1 MERIVLIPAYKPAS
15 RLTDLVFSLADKG
28 MTVVVVDDG
37 SGSEYQPVF
46 SRIEPRAKVI
56 TCEENGGKGTALKI
70 GLAYINGKYSLPYT
84 VTTADA
90 DGQHC
95 VEDIIRVS
103 EEAVRNPDAMVIG
116 CRDFGRDMPLRNWFG
131 NIYTKAAFLF
141 ATGKFLQ
148 DTQTGL
154 RGFSDKLVPFLLG
167 VRGKRYEYE
176 INVLLWRARCDCRFV
191 EVPITTIYN
200 DGNSGSHFHA
210 IRDSLCVYRE
220 IIRFSAPAFI
230 GFVLDVILF
239 AALFIAGV
247 PFAAANAAARLVS
260 APVNFA
266 ALFMQTKSMVRERRL
281 SAARYFSAAAVILA
295 LNTLLLWGA
304 ISLGMNAIGA
314 KVLIDVVM
322 YFLTFVFQRRILFKK
337 EERAKCD

>member
-1 MERIVLIPAYKPAS
+1 MERIVLIPAYKPLC
-15 RLTDLVFSLADKG
+15 RLADLVFSLADKG
-28 MTVVVVDDG
+28 MTVIVVDDG

-46 SRIEPRAKVI
+46 SRIEPFAEVI
-56 TCEENGGKGTALKI
+56 VCAENGGKGTALKK
-70 GLAYINGKYSLPYT
+70 GLAYINENFSPPYT

-90 DGQHC
+90 DGQHR

-154 RGFSDKLVPFLLG
+154 RGFSDRLVPFLLDI
-167 VRGKRYEYE
+167 RGKRYEYE
-176 INVLLWRARCDCRFV
+176 INVLLWWARCDCPFV
-191 EVPITTIYN
+191 EIPIATIYN
-200 DGNSGSHFHA
+200 DGNSDSHFHA
-210 IRDSLCVYRE
+210 IRDSLSVYRE

-239 AALFIAGV
+239 AVLFIAGV
-247 PFAAANAAARLVS
+247 PFAAANAAARVVS
-260 APVNFA
+260 ALVNFA
-266 ALFMQTKSMVRERRL
+266 ALNKQTKDIVRERRL

-314 KVLIDVVM
+314 KVLIDVAM
-322 YFLTFVFQRRILFKK
+322 YFLTFVIQRRILFKK
-337 EERAKCD
+337 EERAKCN